1 MTKTI
6 TKGCYVATSDIKN
19 TEQWKKV
26 IDAFVE
32 AGYEECEGH
41 SSNADLWYI
50 DDWPI
55 WRYVGVDLR
64 GEIIHHDAPSY
75 YGDTPT
81 RMSII
86 ELLEEPTPNPPS
98 FRIEKNLSDMADQSK
113 IETLQ
118 EICSEGWKLGGIEP
132 NGDYIFYREE

>member
-6 TKGCYVATSDIKN
+6 TKGCYVGTSEIKD

-32 AGYEECEGH
+32 AGYTEYEGY
-41 SSNADLWYI
+41 SSRTVIDYI
-50 DDWPI
+50 EY
-55 WRYVGVDLR
+55 WRGSHYLGVDADGDIVHFDNLYSF
-64 GEIIHHDAPSY
+64 D
-75 YGDTPT
+75 DTPKKLMLSEVLAVT
-81 RMSII
+81 
-86 ELLEEPTPNPPS
+86 PS
-98 FRIEKNLSDMADQSK
+98 FRIEKNLSDMADQGK

-132 NGDYIFYREE
+132 NGDYIFYRES